1 MTLRCPCYR
10 CNAPRNVYN
19 RGCGSARDMTQ
30 RDRGTRGMMRKAWCT
45 RRIAR
50 RGRESKLSVHGFVL
64 RRRRTERGAGSRS
77 SRGRSERRQRSF
89 EHHRVH
95 ILPIHLHVRILIHT
109 HVLWRQGTIIRSG
122 AEHVLVGFTIDLV
135 EGGLLAV
142 VFSVLALADIGPI
155 GIAMIDW
162 NPIRI

>member
-1 MTLRCPCYR
+1 MDLFTIFSLRIFKTFPC
-10 CNAPRNVYN
+10 
-19 RGCGSARDMTQ
+19 D
-30 RDRGTRGMMRKAWCT
+30 
-45 RRIAR
+45 I
-50 RGRESKLSVHGFVL
+50 GFSL
-64 RRRRTERGAGSRS
+64 
-77 SRGRSERRQRSF
+77 
-89 EHHRVH
+89 HRVH

-109 HVLWRQGTIIRSG
+109 HVLWRQGTIVRRG
-122 AEHVLVGFTIDLV
+122 VEHVLVGFTICLV